1 MPSDMNDQSSPI
13 IELREVT
20 RSFMQGS
27 RELIVLRG
35 ISTIVKRKEI
45 LGLTGPSGSGKST
58 MLHIAGLLEKPTS
71 GEVSIL
77 GQIGSVLGDDFR
89 SKLRRENI
97 GFVYQ
102 FHHLLPEFSALENVM
117 LPQIIA
123 RSNKEKARTKAS
135 ELLNKVGLYDRLEH
149 KPGELSG
156 GEQQRVAV
164 ARALANN
171 PKLLLA
177 DEPTGNLDPATAS
190 EIIDLLLRFVAE
202 NNMSA
207 IVATHNYQVSERLS
221 RVLVLKDGRLQS
233 SSS

>member
-1 MPSDMNDQSSPI
+1 MLSDMNDQSSPI

-20 RSFMQGS
+20 RSFMQGR
-27 RELIVLRG
+27 RELVVLRG
-35 ISTIVKRKEI
+35 ISTIVRRKEI

-77 GQIGSVLGDDFR
+77 GKIGSVLGDDYR

-177 DEPTGNLDPATAS
+177 DEPTGNLDPDTAS

-207 IVATHNYQVSERLS
+207 IVATHNQQVSERLS

>member
-1 MPSDMNDQSSPI
+1 MNDQSIPI

-20 RSFMQGS
+20 QSFRQGS
-27 RELIVLRG
+27 RELTVLRG
-35 ISTIVKRKEI
+35 ITTTVRRKEI

-58 MLHIAGLLEKPTS
+58 MLHIAGLLEQPTS

-77 GQIGSVLGDDFR
+77 GEIGSVLEDNFR
-89 SKLRRENI
+89 SRLRRENI

-123 RSNKEKARTKAS
+123 KSNKEEARSKAS
-135 ELLNKVGLYDRLEH
+135 ELLNEVGLFNRLEH

-164 ARALANN
+164 ARALAND

-177 DEPTGNLDPATAS
+177 DEPTGNLDPATAT

-207 IVATHNYQVSERLS
+207 IVATHNDRVSERLS
-221 RVLVLKDGRLQS
+221 RVLTLKDGRLQS
-233 SSS
+233 SGA